1 MLSRLQNRPT
11 TAVLVVIVVAALLLN
26 LAATAWLNAS
36 YAASQFPVPYHV
48 AQLSFDAQQIKGW
61 YAFMM
66 ERDTLRLYWQTQ
78 FIDFAFIA
86 TVLVLHVA
94 ALLLVSRLFVPATRG
109 RRWMVMAAALSAIAP
124 LADAAEN
131 MVSFAML
138 SDPLGFPGGLAQIY
152 SSLAALKF
160 GFFMFAYVALP
171 VGIVTGLWDRLTRR
185 RQTLSRPTQALG

>member
-36 YAASQFPVPYHV
+36 YAASQFPVPYYV
-48 AQLSFDAQQIKGW
+48 AQLSFDAQQIKSW

-94 ALLLVSRLFVPATRG
+94 VLLLVSRLFVPGTRG
-109 RRWMVMAAALSAIAP
+109 RRWMVMAAALSAVAP

-171 VGIVTGLWDRLTRR
+171 VGIVAGLWDRLTRR